1 MCAVAAVNDITQRDA
16 ELQSYLNQSLGKET
30 ELGVFNRNTGFR
42 EHRDD
47 YVQTNQSEQIGKN
60 DASSARNNLQVENDE
75 EDFRKEMIF

>member
-1 MCAVAAVNDITQRDA
+1 MNDITQRDA

-42 EHRDD
+42 EQRDD
-47 YVQTNQSEQIGKN
+47 YVQTNQSEQVGTN
-60 DASSARNNLQVENDE
+60 DASSARNSLQVENDE